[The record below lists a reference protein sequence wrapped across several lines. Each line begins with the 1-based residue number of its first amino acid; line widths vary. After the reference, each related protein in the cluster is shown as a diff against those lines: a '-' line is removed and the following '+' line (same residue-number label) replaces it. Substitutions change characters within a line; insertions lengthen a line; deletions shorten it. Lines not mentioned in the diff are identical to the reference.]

1 MKKKYLAIT
10 LGIFLSMTAG
20 LTACSTSSG
29 TSKSTA
35 SNVSAASSSVETG
48 NANSTYA
55 GQTIYGQIQSIDG
68 TSLTLQIGT
77 QQDGSSDLDLSGDPQ
92 RDGRRTAAA
101 FLRG

>member
-10 LGIFLSMTAG
+10 LGIFLSMAAG

-29 TSKSTA
+29 TSKSAA

-55 GQTIYGQIQSIDG
+55 G
-68 TSLTLQIGT
+68 
-77 QQDGSSDLDLSGDPQ
+77 
-92 RDGRRTAAA
+92 
-101 FLRG
+101 